1 MKERLKW
8 LCVGVGVM
16 FGMQLIILL
25 IVHNLFLAPHPRDSR
40 ACWQPSPIR
49 CRLHGRRVC
58 YWSHGERIEIVEP
71 VAATVVTLAIDVLT
85 TLAGG
90 LSGMFLFSLAFRQ
103 GDYGVALAIGG
114 VAVVAALAGALAGER
129 LEAPVESWINQALMI
144 LGLAGLVLGPYLVIS
159 IVINIPRSATPAF
172 GVYCLADRAV
182 SHHFRKQDEEE
193 EAMSIRPEATRDQLG
208 ATASEPENI

>member
-25 IVHNLFLAPHPRDSR
+25 IVHNLIPVAAPPGFSNLLATIVYTLVAFLAGGFVIGLM
-40 ACWQPSPIR
+40 A
-49 CRLHGRRVC
+49 
-58 YWSHGERIEIVEP
+58 ERIEIVEP
-71 VAATVVTLAIDVLT
+71 VAATVVTLAIDLLT

-90 LSGMFLFSLAFRQ
+90 LSGMFLFSFAVRQ

-144 LGLAGLVLGPYLVIS
+144 VGLVGLVLGPYFVIS
-159 IVINIPRSATPAF
+159 SAMSIPRSVTVGF
-172 GVYCLADRAV
+172 GMLLLGGIWWV
-182 SHHFRKQDEEE
+182 SHRFHRQDEEE
-193 EAMSIRPEATRDQLG
+193 EAMSIRPDATRE
-208 ATASEPENI
+208 SH

>member
-25 IVHNLFLAPHPRDSR
+25 IVHNLIPVAAPPGFSSLLATIVYTLV
-40 ACWQPSPIR
+40 AFMAGGFVIG
-49 CRLHGRRVC
+49 LMA
-58 YWSHGERIEIVEP
+58 ERIEIVEP

-114 VAVVAALAGALAGER
+114 VAIVAALAGALAGER
-129 LEAPVESWINQALMI
+129 LEAPVESWINQVLM
-144 LGLAGLVLGPYLVIS
+144 LVGLAGLVLGPYIVIS
-159 IVINIPRSATPAF
+159 AAMNIPRSVTVAF
-172 GVYCLADRAV
+172 GVLLFGGIWLV
-182 SHHFRKQDEEE
+182 SHHFHKQDEEE
-193 EAMSIRPEATRDQLG
+193 EAMSIRPETIRE
-208 ATASEPENI
+208 SH

>member
-16 FGMQLIILL
+16 FGMQLLILL
-25 IVHNLFLAPHPRDSR
+25 IVHNLIPVSAPPGFSNLLATIVYTLVAFLAGGFVIGLM
-40 ACWQPSPIR
+40 A
-49 CRLHGRRVC
+49 
-58 YWSHGERIEIVEP
+58 ERIEIVEP
-71 VAATVVTLAIDVLT
+71 VAATVVTLAIDLLT

-144 LGLAGLVLGPYLVIS
+144 VGLAGLVMGPYIVIS
-159 IVINIPRSATPAF
+159 AAMNIPRSVTVGF
-172 GVYCLADRAV
+172 GVLLLGGIWLV
-182 SHHFRKQDEEE
+182 SHHFHQQDEEE
-193 EAMSIRPEATRDQLG
+193 EAMSIRPEATRQ
-208 ATASEPENI
+208 PH